1 MSYEIKLRNPEE
13 DEVLRRIEDRFD
25 VPPIE
30 DSLRDSVVIV
40 TGGTTGIGR
49 GCVHGFMGVGAHVVF
64 CGRDE
69 ARGRAVEA
77 DMNQRYPNQKC
88 IFKIVDVTVEQ
99 EIIDLVEFTAG
110 EFGRINTLVN
120 NAGYFPLQRPSD
132 VITAEEFR
140 HVLDTNLVAYFIGI
154 RAALPYLRK
163 TRGSVINIGSV
174 VGTMGD
180 EGSAAY
186 SATKGAIQT
195 MTRTIAT
202 DEGAYGVRIN
212 EVKPGHINTDM
223 FRKTTSQQ
231 ADMKGFVDYSDTL
244 QWLGRGGTSAEI
256 ASAVMFL
263 ASDWASFITGAYIH
277 VTGGYEIGEGPK
289 RKNPFLAD
297 WTDMQK
303 IAD

>member
-77 DMNQRYPNQKC
+77 DMNRRYPNQKC

-99 EIIDLVEFTAG
+99 EIIDLVEFTAK

-132 VITAEEFR
+132 VITADEFR

-154 RAALPYLRK
+154 RTALPYLRK
-163 TRGSVINIGSV
+163 TKGSVINIGSV

-186 SATKGAIQT
+186 SATKGAIQA
-195 MTRTIAT
+195 MTHTA
-202 DEGAYGVRIN
+202 
-212 EVKPGHINTDM
+212 
-223 FRKTTSQQ
+223 F
-231 ADMKGFVDYSDTL
+231 
-244 QWLGRGGTSAEI
+244 
-256 ASAVMFL
+256 AS
-263 ASDWASFITGAYIH
+263 T
-277 VTGGYEIGEGPK
+277 
-289 RKNPFLAD
+289 R
-297 WTDMQK
+297 
-303 IAD
+303 